1 MDNIREGMLRGTSG
15 GCKTFD
21 QSLLDLH
28 AAGLVN
34 AEEALA
40 NADYPNDLRLHLKG
54 ADEDTESDSPE
65 IGLVARESESPST
78 PEELSPAPEELS
90 PASRLSNDEQV
101 LLKMV

>member
-28 AAGLVN
+28 STGLVN
-34 AEEALA
+34 AEAALA

-54 ADEDTESDSPE
+54 ADEESESDSPA
-65 IGLVARESESPST
+65 IGLVAREPEPSST
-78 PEELSPAPEELS
+78 PDELTPAPT
-90 PASRLSNDEQV
+90 LSNVEQV
-101 LLKMV
+101 LLKTA